1 MDVIGFLKA
10 KKDTRQ
16 ATETFR
22 VREFVVTIE
31 ADSQYPQHISMQ
43 VTQDRCDLL
52 DQFNEGDQLKVNFN
66 LRGREWTA
74 PDGDIRYF
82 NSIDAWRIEKIE
94 GATAGNTI
102 NDQIGGMTTTDA
114 TSSNA
119 EEEDDLPF

>member
-82 NSIDAWRIEKIE
+82 NSIDAWRIEKID
-94 GATAGNTI
+94 GATAVNTM

-114 TSSNA
+114 TSSSA
-119 EEEDDLPF
+119 DEEDDLPF

>member
-82 NSIDAWRIEKIE
+82 NSIDAWRIEKID
-94 GATAGNTI
+94 GATAVNTM

>member
-82 NSIDAWRIEKIE
+82 NSIDAWRIEKVE
-94 GATAGNTI
+94 GASPAVSMNEA
-102 NDQIGGMTTTDA
+102 IGGMTTTDA

>member
-66 LRGREWTA
+66 LA
-74 PDGDIRYF
+74 FSCQSLSFNIIRISF
-82 NSIDAWRIEKIE
+82 
-94 GATAGNTI
+94 
-102 NDQIGGMTTTDA
+102 
-114 TSSNA
+114 
-119 EEEDDLPF
+119 L

>member
-1 MDVIGFLKA
+1 MEVIGFLKA

-22 VREFVVTIE
+22 VREFVVTID

-82 NSIDAWRIEKIE
+82 NSIDAWRIEKIA
-94 GATAGNTI
+94 ATPTNP
-102 NDQIGGMTTTDA
+102 
-114 TSSNA
+114 A
-119 EEEDDLPF
+119 EEISKAPQFDGPTSDDGDDDDDLPF

>member
-82 NSIDAWRIEKIE
+82 NSIDAWRIEKIADTPSGQNDTGLE
-94 GATAGNTI
+94 G
-102 NDQIGGMTTTDA
+102 MPTTTA
-114 TSSNA
+114 TSSNDDDD
-119 EEEDDLPF
+119 DDLPF

>member
-82 NSIDAWRIEKIE
+82 NSIDAWRIEKVE
-94 GATAGNTI
+94 GASPAVSM
-102 NDQIGGMTTTDA
+102 NDAIGGMKTTDA